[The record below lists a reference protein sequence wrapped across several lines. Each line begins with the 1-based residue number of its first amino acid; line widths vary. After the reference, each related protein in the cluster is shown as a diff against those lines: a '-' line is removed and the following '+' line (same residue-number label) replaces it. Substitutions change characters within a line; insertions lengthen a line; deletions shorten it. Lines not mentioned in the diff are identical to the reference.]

1 MERNTCWLVGAGV
14 RTARSP
20 MPRPGDFLIAADGGY
35 AWLQDLG
42 LTPDL
47 VIGDMDSLNTP
58 PTGVE
63 VLRLP
68 REKDDT
74 DMLAAV
80 RVGMEKGCRSFQI
93 YGGTGGRFDHTLAN
107 LQLLAWLSQRQ
118 CAGVLYG
125 ADWTATAVTEGALTL
140 PPAEGDMLSVFAW
153 GGDALGVDLVG
164 LKYPLKDATLTCQ
177 MPLGVSNEFTGVP
190 ACVSVKTGTLL
201 VVQQG

>member
-1 MERNTCWLVGAGV
+1 
-14 RTARSP
+14 

-125 ADWTATAVTEGALTL
+125 TDWTATAVTEGALTL